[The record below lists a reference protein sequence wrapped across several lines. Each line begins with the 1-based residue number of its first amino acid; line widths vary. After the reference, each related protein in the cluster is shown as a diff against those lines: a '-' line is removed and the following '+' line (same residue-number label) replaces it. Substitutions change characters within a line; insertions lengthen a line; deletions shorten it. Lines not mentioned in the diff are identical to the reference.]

1 MAAAG
6 GRIKVVAS
14 DSDFQKE
21 LATAGDRLLVVDFF
35 ATWCGPCKKIAP
47 KFASL
52 SEKYSDVVFVK
63 VDVDICRNTAKRY
76 EVSAMPTFLFFK
88 NREKLEG
95 QVRGPDEGAL
105 EAGILRH
112 RTEVAT
118 SKSVKSS
125 TVSVPGQITLRSF
138 IDLSK
143 SECLNESDDHP
154 FTAALEPGDDEYLES
169 DCDEQLII
177 ALGFLQPVK
186 LHSIHLKGPADG
198 RAPRTVRLFI
208 NQPQTIDFDS
218 ASDMKPVQAFVLKPE
233 QVTEDVVIP
242 LSYVKYQYVQDL
254 TIFIKDNQGGGDKT
268 VLNYLEL
275 FGSLLD
281 TTNMAE
287 FKRLA
292 GEKGEKHS

>member
-21 LATAGDRLLVVDFF
+21 LVTAGDRLVVADFF

-47 KFASL
+47 KFAAL
-52 SEKYSDVVFVK
+52 SEKYSDVVFLK
-63 VDVDICRNTAKRY
+63 VDVEICRNTTKRY

-112 RTEVAT
+112 RTEAT
-118 SKSVKSS
+118 ASKSVENPAV
-125 TVSVPGQITLRSF
+125 TVPGQMVLRSLL
-138 IDLSK
+138 DLSK

-154 FTAALEPGDDEYLES
+154 FTAALEPGDRYLES

-186 LHSIHLKGPADG
+186 VHSIQLKGPADG
-198 RAPRTVRLFI
+198 RAPKTVRLFI

-218 ASDMKPVQAFVLKPE
+218 ASDMKPVQEFVLKPE
-233 QVTEDVVIP
+233 QVTDDVIIP
-242 LSYVKYQYVQDL
+242 LSYVKYQHVQDL

-268 VLNYLEL
+268 VVNYIGLH
-275 FGSLLD
+275 GSPLD
-281 TTNMAE
+281 TTNMSE